1 MTAKKK
7 EFVPAK
13 LGRKPLPEGAKRLD
27 RVTIVLHESELD
39 AIKQKAS
46 EEGFSSLSD
55 WGRKTLLAAT
65 KD

>member
-7 EFVPAK
+7 DFVPAK
-13 LGRKPLPEGAKRLD
+13 MGRPPMPEGAKRLD
-27 RVTIVLHESELD
+27 RVTIVLHESELET
-39 AIKQKAS
+39 IRKKAT

-55 WGRKTLLAAT
+55 WGRKTLLAAA